1 MEIIIIII
9 TITIIII
16 TKAALVNTMK
26 ENNREPGTNIENLAN
41 KQTKFAWYLLSE

>member
-26 ENNREPGTNIENLAN
+26 ENNREPGTRAA
-41 KQTKFAWYLLSE
+41 TH